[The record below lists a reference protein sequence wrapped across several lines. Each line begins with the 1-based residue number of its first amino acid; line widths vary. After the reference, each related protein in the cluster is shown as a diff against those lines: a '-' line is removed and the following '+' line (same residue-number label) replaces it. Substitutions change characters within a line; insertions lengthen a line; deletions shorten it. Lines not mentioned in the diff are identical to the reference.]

1 MQTPDT
7 EQRPTLVPDP
17 LDVPRPSRPSSPS
30 DRPPIPDRA
39 ATPPEG
45 TAAANGASGVPYDSG
60 RERLRMALDRAL
72 YGAALAAI
80 VYLQR
85 HGQLD
90 VGVGALI
97 LLVVGLR
104 PHALA
109 DVLVARTGAARGA
122 AAIVSVG
129 AAGAAWRSLFGT

>member
-1 MQTPDT
+1 MIARRSLT
-7 EQRPTLVPDP
+7 EL
-17 LDVPRPSRPSSPS
+17 
-30 DRPPIPDRA
+30 

-60 RERLRMALDRAL
+60 RERLGMALDRAL

-109 DVLVARTGAARGA
+109 DVLVARTGARGA

-129 AAGAAWRSLFGT
+129 AVGAAWRSLFGT